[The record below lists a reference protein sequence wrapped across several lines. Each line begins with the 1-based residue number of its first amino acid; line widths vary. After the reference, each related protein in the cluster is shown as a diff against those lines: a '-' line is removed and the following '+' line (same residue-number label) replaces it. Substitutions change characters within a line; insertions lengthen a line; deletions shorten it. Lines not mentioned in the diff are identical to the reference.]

1 MDNELPRRARVPLI
15 GMVSVHAALAILIG
29 VASLT
34 CTGWAVD
41 SNPKALLGLRLG
53 GYLFC
58 SVGSVYA
65 VLRQRYLTSALLL
78 VGAGLFYIWLE
89 TGWLFI
95 QPAFG
100 PPSKLAMLP
109 LLIALVV
116 LLAPHS
122 PTLRRHDSEI
132 PATETA

>member
-1 MDNELPRRARVPLI
+1 MNELPRRARLPLI
-15 GMVSVHAALAILIG
+15 GMVSVHAVLALLIG
-29 VASLT
+29 FASLT

-41 SNPKALLGLRLG
+41 SNPEALLGLRLG

-58 SVGSVYA
+58 SVDAVYA
-65 VLRQRYLTSALLL
+65 VVKQRYLTSALLL
-78 VGAGLFYIWLE
+78 VGAGLGYIWLE
-89 TGWLFI
+89 AGWLFT

-100 PPSKLAMLP
+100 PPSKLAMVP

-122 PTLRRHDSEI
+122 PTLRGPAPES
-132 PATETA
+132 PAT